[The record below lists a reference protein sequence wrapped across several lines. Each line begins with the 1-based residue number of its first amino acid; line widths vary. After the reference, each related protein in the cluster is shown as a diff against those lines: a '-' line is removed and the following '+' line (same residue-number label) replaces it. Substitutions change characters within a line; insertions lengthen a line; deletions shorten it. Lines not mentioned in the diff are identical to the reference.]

1 MSRPETL
8 AGVSNHGRLSC
19 VPIRNVS
26 PSLSPAPL
34 CSSFI
39 VSLRLSVSNLLFSL
53 PSVNPSPSLLLLVP
67 SLPLVFLLSESCL
80 RRATRSSFPAY
91 LSALGS
97 CFHDSL
103 DVTGKMPFRAR
114 VSLADP
120 FRLAACGPCDAQ
132 LSKCGPSLFSNTC
145 TPKGS
150 FSNFSWEYQ
159 FVFSPSSFNSPCFK
173 LGTVSSV

>member
-1 MSRPETL
+1 MCRYVTSP
-8 AGVSNHGRLSC
+8 RLYLPLPC
-19 VPIRNVS
+19 VP
-26 PSLSPAPL
+26 PSWSL
-34 CSSFI
+34 CFQSA
-39 VSLRLSVSNLLFSL
+39 VFSL
-53 PSVNPSPSLLLLVP
+53 PSVNPSPSLRLLVP
-67 SLPLVFLLSESCL
+67 SLPLLFLQSQSCL
-80 RRATRSSFPAY
+80 RCATRSSFPAY

-97 CFHDSL
+97 CSRDSL
-103 DVTGKMPFRAR
+103 DVTGKMPCKAR

-120 FRLAACGPCDAQ
+120 FHLAACGPPCVFTAWRR
-132 LSKCGPSLFSNTC
+132 SAIKVWPVSFFSDTC

>member
-26 PSLSPAPL
+26 PSLSPTPL

-39 VSLRLSVSNLLFSL
+39 ISLCLSVSNLLCFHCPL
-53 PSVNPSPSLLLLVP
+53 LIPLLLSCSSSHP
-67 SLPLVFLLSESCL
+67 SLPLVFLQSESCL
-80 RRATRSSFPAY
+80 CCATRSSFPAY

-120 FRLAACGPCDAQ
+120 FHLAACGPCVFTAWRRSAIKVWPFPFFQ
-132 LSKCGPSLFSNTC
+132 HLYSQRLLL
-145 TPKGS
+145 
-150 FSNFSWEYQ
+150 Q
-159 FVFSPSSFNSPCFK
+159 FFMGVSVCFFT
-173 LGTVSSV
+173 LLI